1 MKLQK
6 KGCVTLPVCISSLGH
21 CVNSEGLSKM
31 GSDRGKNM
39 GCCFWWGGVLDQCE
53 EGVSKVA
60 LQSGIDN
67 VEFIVCTKE
76 R

>member
-31 GSDRGKNM
+31 GSDREKTWGAVS
-39 GCCFWWGGVLDQCE
+39 GGVAFWI
-53 EGVSKVA
+53 GVGKDVYCNQE
-60 LQSGIDN
+60 LPMLNI
-67 VEFIVCTKE
+67 
-76 R
+76 